1 MNRNHQQ
8 LPGIPDSCFVSLP
21 LRQEY
26 QEFSRN
32 SKYMIFSSI
41 PFISIF
47 LPVTFLLHQVL
58 PGIRLRNAVL
68 LLASLFFYAYGEP
81 VFVLLMIGSA
91 FVNYLAA
98 ILIEKVRNSGDK
110 KRAGLILAAAVVLNL
125 GALVLFKYVD
135 FLIGLVNDVFHLS
148 ISPTMIPLPLGI
160 SFFTFQAMSY
170 VIDVY
175 RGVNKAQRSFFR
187 VLLYISLFPQLIAGP
202 IVKYHDVEKELEDR
216 HANAEDIHLG
226 LRRFLA
232 GLSKKVLIANTMAVT
247 ADALFAA
254 PVSDW
259 NAAVTWIG
267 AIAYLMQIYF
277 DFSGY
282 SDMAI
287 GMGRMFGFH
296 FHENFRYP
304 YCSGSIREFWKRWH
318 ISMTGWFREYLYFSL
333 GGNRRGRIRTVI
345 NRLIVFVCT
354 GIWHGAS
361 LTFLL
366 WGIYHGLLMMLEEVL
381 PFFRREGGRVKK
393 ILMHGYTMLAV
404 LLGFVIFRAESI
416 RDGFT
421 WIGRMFTGFASNPSA
436 MSLARMQL
444 NPLFL
449 TALAAAVAASCPVV
463 EKLRERKGYEITA
476 DLVSILGLAA
486 CVLSLAGGAY
496 NPFIYFRF

>member
-1 MNRNHQQ
+1 M
-8 LPGIPDSCFVSLP
+8 V
-21 LRQEY
+21 
-26 QEFSRN
+26 
-32 SKYMIFSSI
+32 FSSI

-47 LPVTFLLHQVL
+47 LPVIFLLHLIL
-58 PGIRLRNAVL
+58 PGIRLKNAAL

-98 ILIEKVRNSGDK
+98 LLIEKARGSKSTDSSGTGAED
-110 KRAGLILAAAVVLNL
+110 AGMKAGKSTKAKWILAAAVILNL

-135 FLIGLVNDVFHLS
+135 FVIGLVNGIFHLS
-148 ISPTMIPLPLGI
+148 IAPTMIPLPLGI

-175 RGVNKAQRSFFR
+175 RGVNKAQHNFFK

-202 IVKYHDVEKELEDR
+202 IVKYHDIEKEIDER
-216 HANAEDIHLG
+216 HAGVEDVHLG
-226 LRRFLA
+226 LRRFIA

-247 ADALFAA
+247 ADALFNA
-254 PVSDW
+254 PVTEW

-267 AIAYLMQIYF
+267 AVAYLMQIYF

-296 FHENFRYP
+296 FHENFNYP
-304 YCSGSIREFWKRWH
+304 YISGSIREFWKRWH

-333 GGNRRGRIRTVI
+333 GGNRKGRRRTI
-345 NRLIVFVCT
+345 CNRLIVFICT
-354 GIWHGAS
+354 GIWHGAN
-361 LTFLL
+361 LTFLF
-366 WGIYHGLLMMLEEVL
+366 WGLYHGLLMMLEEVL
-381 PFFRREGGRVKK
+381 PFFKREGGRLKK
-393 ILMHGYTMLAV
+393 AFMHVYTLLAV
-404 LLGFVIFRAESI
+404 LLGFVIFRADSI
-416 RDGFT
+416 REGLI
-421 WIGRMFTGFASNPSA
+421 WIGRMFTGFGANPSA

-449 TALAAAVAASCPVV
+449 TALAAALTASCPVLG
-463 EKLRERKGYEITA
+463 KLRGKMNFELIADVCSIAGLTA
-476 DLVSILGLAA
+476 CI
-486 CVLSLAGGAY
+486 LSLAGGAY

>member
-1 MNRNHQQ
+1 
-8 LPGIPDSCFVSLP
+8 
-21 LRQEY
+21 
-26 QEFSRN
+26 
-32 SKYMIFSSI
+32 MIFSSI

-47 LPVTFLLHQVL
+47 LPVTFVLHLIL
-58 PGIRLRNAVL
+58 PDIRLKNAVL

-91 FVNYLAA
+91 FLNYLAA
-98 ILIEKVRNSGDK
+98 FLIERVRCGAGDRSREDLGSGSP
-110 KRAGLILAAAVVLNL
+110 AGPGSVSGERKARMILAAAVAVNL
-125 GALVLFKYVD
+125 AALVLFKYVD
-135 FLIGLVNDVFHLS
+135 FLIGLLNSAFHLS
-148 ISPTMIPLPLGI
+148 VAPTMIPLPLGI

-175 RGVNKAQRSFFR
+175 RGVNKAQHNYFK

-202 IVKYHDVEKELEDR
+202 IVKYHDIEKEIDER
-216 HANAEDIHLG
+216 HSCAEDVHLG

-247 ADALFAA
+247 ADALFGAA
-254 PVSDW
+254 PSDW

-267 AIAYLMQIYF
+267 AAAYLMQIYF

-296 FHENFRYP
+296 FHENFNYP
-304 YCSGSIREFWKRWH
+304 YISASVREFWKRWH
-318 ISMTGWFREYLYFSL
+318 ISMTGWFREYLYFPL
-333 GGNRRGRIRTVI
+333 GGNRRGHLRTI
-345 NRLIVFVCT
+345 LNRLIVFVCT
-354 GIWHGAS
+354 GIWHGAN

-366 WGIYHGLLMMLEEVL
+366 WGIYHGLLMLLEEVL
-381 PFFRREGGRVKK
+381 PVFGREGGFVKK
-393 ILMHGYTMLAV
+393 FLMHVYTMLAV
-404 LLGFVIFRAESI
+404 LLGFVLFRADTVRE
-416 RDGFT
+416 GFL
-421 WIGRMFTGFASNPSA
+421 WIGRMFTGFAHNPSA

-449 TALAAAVAASCPVV
+449 TAMAAAVIASCPVTQ
-463 EKLRERKGYEITA
+463 KLRTKKGFGLCA
-476 DLVSILGLAA
+476 DVCSIAGLAA
-486 CVLSLAGGAY
+486 CILSLAGGAY